1 MKPAHLSHRWIL
13 KKRTDFGIFPLDTKA
28 FRVPRVSLWLWTG
41 CDFLL
46 PPTNMK
52 VSKCCSGY
60 RFQQE
65 FISNRIQVS
74 SVIINIPG
82 SARWSHCKAIYHWQL
97 HIVSVTGE
105 ECRSRLDEGFR
116 CVCHGNP
123 SPGFPLWP
131 IQGLYFI
138 LTCRHDS
145 RVTCMFPPHTFVSCL
160 FWDEFWGSTRIQNQ
174 ERLFRKNSHSTSKL
188 FLCFCRVYIR
198 G

>member
-1 MKPAHLSHRWIL
+1 
-13 KKRTDFGIFPLDTKA
+13 
-28 FRVPRVSLWLWTG
+28 
-41 CDFLL
+41 
-46 PPTNMK
+46 MK

-65 FISNRIQVS
+65 FISTRIQVS

-116 CVCHGNP
+116 CGCHGNP
-123 SPGFPLWP
+123 SPGFPLGL

-188 FLCFCRVYIR
+188 FLWFCRVYIR